1 MQRVLLFLMVLCCC
15 TAAISSAGDKEIH
28 GELRTPG
35 VLHHLGIPYAQFVTG
50 SGDGFDVELIQEFA
64 ADLGLSYR
72 FVPSTWTRVIGDLTG
87 VSVNKRGNGR
97 VVSASGS
104 IRGDVIASGFTVLP
118 WRSEVVRFSEPVFP
132 TQVWLVTR
140 MESSLRPIEPSGSIG
155 RDIELVKDKLQGHS
169 VLGVVNTCLDPRQ
182 YLLQDHAKSYVLFYG
197 NVNDLAPALLA
208 GEADTVLLDAPD
220 AIVAMRNWPGKL
232 KIIGPVSRKQVMAVA
247 FRSTDEHLCRAFNG
261 YLGRIRR
268 SGRYMELVDRYYPEI
283 KQYFPKFFKMDS
295 SGDS

>member
-1 MQRVLLFLMVLCCC
+1 MQRILLFLFLFCCC
-15 TAAISSAGDKEIH
+15 MAVPCSAEDKEIRD
-28 GELRTPG
+28 ELRTPG

-50 SGDGFDVELIQEFA
+50 SGDGFDVELMQEFA

-72 FVPSTWTRVIGDLTG
+72 FVPSTWSRVIGDLTG

-118 WRSEVVRFSEPVFP
+118 WRSKVVRFSEPVFP

-140 MESSLRPIEPSGSIG
+140 MDAPISPIEPSGSIA
-155 RDIELVKDKLQGHS
+155 RDIELVKDRLQSHS
-169 VLGVVNTCLDPRQ
+169 VIGMANTCLDPRE

-220 AIVAMRNWPGKL
+220 AVLAMRNWPGKL

-247 FRSTDEHLCRAFNG
+247 FRSTDKHLCRAFNG

-283 KQYFPKFFKMDS
+283 KQYFPKFFKMGS